1 MNLWPLI
8 LLMKE
13 ESELHTVN
21 LEMKESQSPWRW
33 IVELMM
39 YR

>member
-1 MNLWPLI
+1 MNLWPLF

-13 ESELHTVN
+13 ESKLLTVN
-21 LEMKESQSPWRW
+21 LEMKESQSSWRW